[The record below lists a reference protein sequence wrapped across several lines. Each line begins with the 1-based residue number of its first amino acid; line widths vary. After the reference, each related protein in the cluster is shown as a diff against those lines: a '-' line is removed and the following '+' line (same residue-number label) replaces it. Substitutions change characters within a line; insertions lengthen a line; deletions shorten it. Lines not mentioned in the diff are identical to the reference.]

1 MNARAD
7 FVTIYMPV
15 TPAMRARLEA
25 TIDAL
30 VGLLDEIDGDA
41 DFEPANGD
49 EPSLGWTCT
58 YDGVPVP
65 ADPASCDDREIDH
78 DDELSDLEAH
88 V

>member
-1 MNARAD
+1 MNARAEL
-7 FVTIYMPV
+7 VTIYMPV

-41 DFEPANGD
+41 DFEPANDD
-49 EPSLGWTCT
+49 EPSLGWTWSFE
-58 YDGVPVP
+58 GMPVP
-65 ADPASCDDREIDH
+65 ADPASCDDREIDG
-78 DDELSDLEAH
+78 DDELSDIEAH